1 MFKKNSVPPQA
12 AAYAQK
18 RMEIIQSQFESK
30 VFSGTHD
37 GVTVSVSGTRK
48 LQSIAGAEAVAV
60 GSVMQASEIAYA
72 QLEHARN
79 LMLVQLRNEVQK
91 MHRVDIKAMVP
102 EIAAAVLFM
111 EQRQS
116 LAS

>member
-1 MFKKNSVPPQA
+1 MFKRNAIPPQA

-18 RMEIIQSQFESK
+18 RMEVIQSQFEVK
-30 VFSGTHD
+30 VFSGSHE
-37 GVTVSVSGTRK
+37 GVVVHVLGTRK
-48 LQSIAGAEAVAV
+48 LQGISGADSVSVSAVMA
-60 GSVMQASEIAYA
+60 ASEQAYA
-72 QLEHARN
+72 QLEYERN

-91 MHRVDIKAMVP
+91 MHRVDIKAIVP

-111 EQRQS
+111 DQRQS

>member
-1 MFKKNSVPPQA
+1 MFKRNSVPPQA

-30 VFSGTHD
+30 VFSAMHD
-37 GVTVSVSGTRK
+37 GVTVSVTGTRK
-48 LQSIAGAEAVAV
+48 LQSISGADPVSV
-60 GSVMQASEIAYA
+60 GAVMQASELAYA
-72 QLEHARN
+72 QLEYERN

-91 MHRVDIKAMVP
+91 MHRVDIKTMVP
-102 EIAAAVLFM
+102 DIAAAVLFM